1 MGFVRGLAFAALLF
15 RRLQPFPDG
24 GLFLRGG
31 PAHLTL
37 RRLQLLALAAVV
49 DDPINH
55 PVVVLHGHLCGAKG
69 VLRFHRQ
76 GDDLPVQVNKLL
88 RLLEVFHI
96 LLRQLRGEIELPHE
110 SPDDQAALA
119 QIERTVRKEKKRAWI
134 RGAAA
139 VLVAVALVLG
149 GLYGWWYA
157 NDYCYYLK
165 YAGEHEPIGGNE
177 GENTYHWSDGGYEF
191 YVTVPRYPGDHGMV
205 TVFSVPRNMPRNIVP
220 GREVEVSLYLGRED
234 YSFQLALT
242 VTTRNA
248 VPGQVHLKSET
259 TQEFLAL
266 DAQLDPIPAGV
277 FDQQTH
283 DRQAQVLEDYHWEI
297 TKIIDAARA
306 EWPFLAEK

>member
-1 MGFVRGLAFAALLF
+1 
-15 RRLQPFPDG
+15 
-24 GLFLRGG
+24 
-31 PAHLTL
+31 
-37 RRLQLLALAAVV
+37 
-49 DDPINH
+49 
-55 PVVVLHGHLCGAKG
+55 
-69 VLRFHRQ
+69 
-76 GDDLPVQVNKLL
+76 
-88 RLLEVFHI
+88 
-96 LLRQLRGEIELPHE
+96 
-110 SPDDQAALA
+110 
-119 QIERTVRKEKKRAWI
+119 
-134 RGAAA
+134 
-139 VLVAVALVLG
+139 
-149 GLYGWWYA
+149 
-157 NDYCYYLK
+157 
-165 YAGEHEPIGGNE
+165 
-177 GENTYHWSDGGYEF
+177 
-191 YVTVPRYPGDHGMV
+191 MV

>member
-1 MGFVRGLAFAALLF
+1 MKLSCDVARDLLPLYHDGVCSDESRALVEEHLSDCPGCAAM
-15 RRLQPFPDG
+15 
-24 GLFLRGG
+24 
-31 PAHLTL
+31 
-37 RRLQLLALAAVV
+37 
-49 DDPINH
+49 
-55 PVVVLHGHLCGAKG
+55 
-69 VLRFHRQ
+69 
-76 GDDLPVQVNKLL
+76 
-88 RLLEVFHI
+88 
-96 LLRQLRGEIELPHE
+96 LRQLRGEIELPHE

-119 QIERTVRKEKKRAWI
+119 QIERTVRKGKKRAWI

-139 VLVAVALVLG
+139 VLAAVALVLG